1 MTLRSSSIFNFRNN
15 IQELKK
21 QNEIH
26 ANKYLSSEINSTNQ
40 NLSENKH
47 IQKIEFMPV
56 NRLIREDETEKIIK
70 TLKGFLPT
78 GKYTSGKYIDEFEHY
93 LSEYLSINH
102 VIALSS
108 GTAALTIGLL
118 SLGVTAGDEVILP
131 SNSFA
136 ATENAVVSIGATP
149 VYADVKDDFTICP
162 KSIENSITSKTK
174 AILPVHLYG
183 RFCDMLKIQK
193 IASEYDIKVIEDAC
207 QGIGLEEVG
216 MYSDLAALSF
226 NPYKNLGV
234 CGKAGAIITNN
245 TELDYKCRLISYHG
259 FDLKEKNKKII
270 DFGFNSKIDNTQALI
285 GIVRMEYLTFNQYRR
300 LKIAEKYNEKLS
312 DMENIILPTFDD
324 KSVWHLY
331 PIRIKNNKRDFV
343 KSELEKVG
351 IQSEIYYPYL
361 SHEQISYKKIISL
374 PNTERIHKE
383 LLCLPLYPGLTKEEQ
398 EYVISKLREI
408 LEWLRCQGI

>member
-1 MTLRSSSIFNFRNN
+1 MTLKSSSIFNFRNN

-21 QNEIH
+21 HSEIH
-26 ANKYLSSEINSTNQ
+26 ANKFLCSEINNTKQTLSVNRDVQ
-40 NLSENKH
+40 NV
-47 IQKIEFMPV
+47 EFMPV
-56 NRLIREDETEKIIK
+56 NRLIREDETEKIMNV
-70 TLKGFLPT
+70 LKNFLPT
-78 GKYTSGKYIDEFEHY
+78 GKYTSGKYIDEFEQY

-162 KSIENSITSKTK
+162 TSIKNLITSKTK

-183 RFCDMLKIQK
+183 RFCNMLKIK
-193 IASEYDIKVIEDAC
+193 EIALEYDIKVIEDAC

-216 MYSDLAALSF
+216 MHSDLATLSF

-245 TELDYKCRLISYHG
+245 AELDYKCRLISYHG

-300 LKIAEKYNEKLS
+300 LKIAEKYNQKLS

-361 SHEQISYKKIISL
+361 SHEQITYKKIISL
-374 PNTERIHKE
+374 PNTEKIHKE
-383 LLCLPLYPGLTKEEQ
+383 LLCLPLYPDLTNEEQ
-398 EYVISKLREI
+398 EYVISNLRTI
-408 LEWLRCQGI
+408 LEGLR

>member
-26 ANKYLSSEINSTNQ
+26 ANKYLSSEINITNQ

-162 KSIENSITSKTK
+162 KSIENLITSKTK

-193 IASEYDIKVIEDAC
+193 IASKYDIKVIEDAC

-259 FDLKEKNKKII
+259 FDLKEKTRK
-270 DFGFNSKIDNTQALI
+270 SLI
-285 GIVRMEYLTFNQYRR
+285 LVLIQ
-300 LKIAEKYNEKLS
+300 KL
-312 DMENIILPTFDD
+312 IT
-324 KSVWHLY
+324 
-331 PIRIKNNKRDFV
+331 
-343 KSELEKVG
+343 
-351 IQSEIYYPYL
+351 
-361 SHEQISYKKIISL
+361 
-374 PNTERIHKE
+374 HKH
-383 LLCLPLYPGLTKEEQ
+383 
-398 EYVISKLREI
+398 
-408 LEWLRCQGI
+408 